1 MYSGAPAGL
10 SCAIRAAREGLAVV
24 VVTHTPYLGG
34 MLTSGLC
41 VWDTQ
46 WEGRRAPIYDEWR
59 QALLDYYK
67 EAYGHHSPQYRAA
80 LPGPRGYSNGN
91 FEPRVA
97 REVIEALVAR
107 ETRIRVLRNA
117 IPRAVRA
124 EGRRIARGRSGRL
137 RTASLDGGGISPG
150 LVHESYSF
158 VMAAAGFAD
167 GSYEGDL
174 MALAGCGYRGT
185 GREGT
190 DEYGGFGDCRQP
202 QVVTRG
208 DACQLLFELTAPP

>member
-1 MYSGAPAGL
+1 MRLGH
-10 SCAIRAAREGLAVV
+10 AV
-24 VVTHTPYLGG
+24 GG
-34 MLTSGLC
+34 P
-41 VWDTQ
+41 
-46 WEGRRAPIYDEWR
+46 RAPIYDEWR

-124 EGRRIARGRSGRL
+124 EGRRIAAVDFER
-137 RTASLDGGGISPG
+137 LDGGG
-150 LVHESYSF
+150 LVHGDR
-158 VMAAAGFAD
+158 AGFAD

-174 MALAGCGYRGT
+174 MALAGCGYRT